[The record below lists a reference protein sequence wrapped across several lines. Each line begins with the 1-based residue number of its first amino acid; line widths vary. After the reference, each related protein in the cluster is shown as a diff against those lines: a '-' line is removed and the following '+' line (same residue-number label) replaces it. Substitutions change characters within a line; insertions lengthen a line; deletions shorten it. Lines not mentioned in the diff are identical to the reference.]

1 MKRNTDPAFV
11 GIQALKDK
19 QRQQLASF
27 QQAAAHGD
35 WMAIHRD
42 HYDWWMFPIDEPSS
56 YGLAWTVYEGDIG
69 ELKQDGDYLHRYLLG
84 VDLLAKSWGW
94 DLRQAC
100 YLPSPQPG
108 QRWQNWPIRLYK
120 AAKSVKLFGYGAEFK
135 SLSALGQDLMSKGE
149 KMYYLRDLSWLFR
162 D

>member
-108 QRWQNWPIRLYK
+108 QCWQNWPIRLYK

-135 SLSALGQDLMSKGE
+135 SLSVLGQDLMSKGE

>member
-19 QRQQLASF
+19 QRQQLAIF
-27 QQAAAHGD
+27 QQAASHGD
-35 WMAIHRD
+35 WMAIHHD

-56 YGLAWTVYEGDIG
+56 YGVAWTVYEGDID
-69 ELKQDGDYLHRYLLG
+69 ELKRDADYVTRYLLG

-94 DLRQAC
+94 DLRQAR
-100 YLPSPQPG
+100 YLPHPEPG
-108 QRWQNWPIRLYK
+108 QCWQNWPIRLYK

-135 SLSALGQDLMSKGE
+135 SLSALGQDLMTKGE

>member
-19 QRQQLASF
+19 QRQQLAIF
-27 QQAAAHGD
+27 QQAATHGD
-35 WMAIHRD
+35 WMAIHHD
-42 HYDWWMFPIDEPSS
+42 HYDWWMFPTDEPSS
-56 YGLAWTVYEGDIG
+56 YGLAWTVYEGDID
-69 ELKQDGDYLHRYLLG
+69 ELKRDADYLARYLLG

-100 YLPSPQPG
+100 YLPDPQPG
-108 QRWQNWPIRLYK
+108 QCWQNWPIRLYK
-120 AAKSVKLFGYGAEFK
+120 AAKSVKLFDCGAEFE
-135 SLSALGQDLMSKGE
+135 SLRALGQDLMSKGE

>member
-19 QRQQLASF
+19 QRQQLAIF
-27 QQAAAHGD
+27 QQAATHGD
-35 WMAIHRD
+35 WMAIHHD
-42 HYDWWMFPIDEPSS
+42 HYDWWMFPTDEPSS
-56 YGLAWTVYEGDIG
+56 YGLAWTVYEGDID
-69 ELKQDGDYLHRYLLG
+69 ELKRDADYLHRYLPG

-100 YLPSPQPG
+100 YLPDPQPG
-108 QRWQNWPIRLYK
+108 QRWQSWPIRLYK
-120 AAKSVKLFGYGAEFK
+120 AAKSVHLFGYGAEFK
-135 SLSALGQDLMSKGE
+135 SLRTLGQDLMSKGE
-149 KMYYLRDLSWLFR
+149 KMYYFRDLSWLFR